1 MDEHDLFLSSNLK
14 PAHTSLPPTGLM
26 SVTAILLLTLAAYA
40 YAATDTCAMVAP
52 EDFSKAFGEAFG
64 PPARVATPAGP
75 LAGPMVV
82 CTYKSKT
89 LELTIASYEY
99 LTAAKSASNWNIR
112 RTRDLATRH
121 AVDLPGVGES
131 AYYMRF
137 TVQSH
142 QGIHDYN
149 FSLVPSGA
157 SANKDWKD
165 PLVSIAKLFYSRL
178 R

>member
-1 MDEHDLFLSSNLK
+1 MRFMI
-14 PAHTSLPPTGLM
+14 TWTVMRPTWI
-26 SVTAILLLTLAAYA
+26 TAILVLTLGACAS
-40 YAATDTCAMVAP
+40 AATDTCAMVAP
-52 EDFSKAFGEAFG
+52 EDLSQAFGEGFG
-64 PPARVATPAGP
+64 PPARLASLAGP

-82 CTYKSKT
+82 CTYKGKT
-89 LELTIASYEY
+89 LELTIASDEY
-99 LTAAKSASNWNIR
+99 LTAAESVSNWNIR

-121 AVDLPGVGES
+121 AVDLPGLGES

-149 FSLVPSGA
+149 FSLVPSGV
-157 SANKDWKD
+157 SANREWKD